1 LTTTEQCVVV
11 PEEIAPQE
19 GFFKR
24 IWGFIRQKPVGAVGA
39 FFFFIMVLL
48 AILAPFVSPYP
59 PMEVDILARLQGPSF
74 SHWLG
79 TDDLG
84 RDVLSRLLWGARIT
98 AVVSIASTVAGT
110 TVGALIGIISG
121 YVGGKTDMI
130 IQRLMDIIMAFPALV
145 LCLAIMAAL
154 GPSVVNVVVA
164 ISIPAIPRANR
175 VSRSIAVSVKQFQF
189 VEAVKAVG
197 ASPWRVILM
206 HVLPNCLASYL
217 IVATSMLG
225 AAILTEASLS
235 FLGFGIPPP
244 EPSWGRALNEAQNYL
259 YKDPWLAVWPGMAIT
274 LVVFGVNIFGDALRD
289 VWDPRL
295 KRL

>member
-1 LTTTEQCVVV
+1 LVSTEEV
-11 PEEIAPQE
+11 APRE
-19 GFFKR
+19 GFFR
-24 IWGFIRQKPVGAVGA
+24 GLWGFIRLKPVGSVGA
-39 FFFFIMVLL
+39 FFFFAMVLI
-48 AILAPFVSPYP
+48 AILAPWIAPYDP
-59 PMEVDILARLQGPSF
+59 TDVDILARLQGPSF
-74 SHWLG
+74 THWLG

-84 RDVLSRLLWGARIT
+84 RDVISRLIWGARIT

-154 GPSVVNVVVA
+154 GPSVINVVIA
-164 ISIPAIPRANR
+164 ISIPSIPRANR

-197 ASPWRVILM
+197 ANPVRVILM